1 MSDYFDALVEAGQQ
15 GHDFTSI
22 ADYHASQGW
31 DTPPQPDMTMMLA
44 GDLVPYGVNNLSFAP
59 YGTPGNEGAA
69 IQQMQQ
75 QGISGAY
82 SPNNIVTPGDGTIP
96 SPVNENEP

>member
-44 GDLVPYGVNNLSFAP
+44 GDLVPYGDALAP
-59 YGTPGNEGAA
+59 NGAPGFVGDAV
-69 IQQMQQ
+69 QVMTQKMQQ
-75 QGISGAY
+75 TGGSDYY
-82 SPNNIVTPGDGTIP
+82 SPNQTVLPGNTNP
-96 SPVNENEP
+96 SAVNENEP